1 MEISSGILVYRIKN
15 GILQV
20 FLGKCGGPQWD
31 KRTTGSWNIPKGHVE
46 ENENLLDAAKRE
58 FYEET
63 SLDLNNAVYTYLG
76 DTSTKSKKKVHIYV
90 TEYNF
95 GGKEF
100 DDIIMIKSNLCEIE
114 YPKKSGNIIMIPE
127 LSQGRYFNIDDA
139 HKYIFSYQ
147 EIFLDRLVEQLKLE
161 GKIA

>member
-15 GILQV
+15 GVLQV
-20 FLGKCGGPQWD
+20 FLGKCGGPYWE
-31 KRTTGSWNIPKGHVE
+31 KRTIGSWNIPKGHVE

-63 SLDLNNAVYTYLG
+63 SLDLNNVEYTYLG
-76 DTSTKSKKKVHIYV
+76 EASTKSKKKVHIYI

-95 GGKEF
+95 GGPDF
-100 DDIIMIKSNLCEIE
+100 DDIIMIKSNLCEVE
-114 YPKKSGNIIMIPE
+114 YPKKSGHIIMIPE

-147 EIFLDRLVEQLKLE
+147 EIFLDKLVDKLKLE
-161 GKIA
+161 GKIV